1 MFRPGTSD
9 GFNRYSNRNM
19 RNTPKWKYNCAG
31 YALGIFSWYCPYDA
45 EVGHHFGDYDMTDE
59 FSPLRSQALMEC
71 ITQML
76 ADFDDLRVIHSLKE
90 LEENE
95 YAIAFRLSWDDFHYM
110 RRADNGHWYEK
121 EVPRIVSEPSPL
133 KKFSPTTGTEDMTE
147 ISYYSQRGNNFP
159 KYI

>member
-121 EVPRIVSEPSPL
+121 RGSEDCIRTVTVEEVFSDNWHGRYDGNIVL
-133 KKFSPTTGTEDMTE
+133 FAKGK
-147 ISYYSQRGNNFP
+147 
-159 KYI
+159 